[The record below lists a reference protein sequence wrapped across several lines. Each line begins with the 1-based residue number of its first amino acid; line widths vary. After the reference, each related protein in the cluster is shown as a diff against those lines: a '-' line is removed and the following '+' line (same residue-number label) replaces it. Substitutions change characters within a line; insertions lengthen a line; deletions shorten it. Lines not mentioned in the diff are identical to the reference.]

1 QQANLFNLERI
12 STLGTDAEKGT
23 GLGLVLTRNFVERM
37 GGTIKVSSKPGEGST
52 FHILVPNKRGKS
64 TVKRKFLHSSQN

>member
-1 QQANLFNLERI
+1 NLFDLERI

-37 GGTIKVSSKPGEGST
+37 GGTIKVSSTPGVGST
-52 FHILVPNKRGKS
+52 FHILVPNRKEKS
-64 TVKRKFLHSSQN
+64 SVKRKIVHSSQN